1 MPTDRTRLSGLR
13 GRLTAF
19 LLAAAVLATAACGQT
34 PSATPSPTVAAPRAL
49 TIATGFAIDD
59 IDPLENGFWGN
70 EFGFGELLMR
80 PTPNGDPEPW
90 LLNSLE
96 NVDALTWKL
105 TLKEGVRFQNGR
117 ALDADA
123 LASLMTYQL
132 QNTAS
137 LAPLKASTVTVTGPL
152 EVTMVT
158 PSPAPNLPFTLAE
171 KSKFII
177 FDQVAYELAKGDPA
191 ALIAAQLY
199 TGPYVI
205 QSLDSQQ
212 LVMPADTDYWGGTVP
227 LTQVNVK
234 FIADE
239 QSRILAVQN
248 GEADLALYPPTQ
260 AAKNLT
266 GRDDSFWRSGSPKG
280 PTFQLQLNQ
289 KRDTLADRN
298 LRRAVLSGIDYTE
311 LADDVMGGL
320 YEPSTGMYAAESS
333 YAVETQRTD
342 LAAATAALAAA
353 GYHKDASGL
362 ATKDGQPLEL
372 TVLTYPAQP
381 DSNTLALA
389 IQSQLKE
396 LGITVKISQVP
407 EMITATRDPNT
418 VWDMAIAGNGTTSLA
433 GDPIAPLQSYFVSTG
448 ARNVYGLADA
458 DLDALVAKVAVAMNT
473 TERDDLLRQIQE
485 KVADGAYMGFLGMR
499 SPSVVA
505 APDWRGYEVSN
516 ANLWV
521 DARTTA
527 AR

>member
-177 FDQVAYELAKGDPA
+177 FDQVAYDKAKGDPA

-266 GRDDSFWRSGSPKG
+266 GRDDSFWRSGSKTCDSGTRLSSLGCSRLRTCSMLWPSSLPSPTCG
-280 PTFQLQLNQ
+280 PRVT
-289 KRDTLADRN
+289 
-298 LRRAVLSGIDYTE
+298 
-311 LADDVMGGL
+311 GG
-320 YEPSTGMYAAESS
+320 
-333 YAVETQRTD
+333 R
-342 LAAATAALAAA
+342 
-353 GYHKDASGL
+353 
-362 ATKDGQPLEL
+362 
-372 TVLTYPAQP
+372 
-381 DSNTLALA
+381 
-389 IQSQLKE
+389 
-396 LGITVKISQVP
+396 
-407 EMITATRDPNT
+407 
-418 VWDMAIAGNGTTSLA
+418 
-433 GDPIAPLQSYFVSTG
+433 
-448 ARNVYGLADA
+448 
-458 DLDALVAKVAVAMNT
+458 
-473 TERDDLLRQIQE
+473 
-485 KVADGAYMGFLGMR
+485 
-499 SPSVVA
+499 
-505 APDWRGYEVSN
+505 
-516 ANLWV
+516 
-521 DARTTA
+521 
-527 AR
+527 